1 MTAFKYIGMLFKE
14 LKLVSSV
21 TRTRRTYQM
30 TTCKPY
36 EITKEAYNDHT
47 EETLG
52 NTNDTSESRYTEEK
66 SRQFKSWFSNLQDEA
81 DHSNYDHFNL
91 VVHKSDRDFSTIAID
106 QALEQNNA
114 VIIGDGGAAR
124 LAALKRWMVADP
136 GVSCLIAN
144 DEAVSE
150 K

>member
-66 SRQFKSWFSNLQDEA
+66 SRQFKSWFSNL
-81 DHSNYDHFNL
+81 
-91 VVHKSDRDFSTIAID
+91 
-106 QALEQNNA
+106 
-114 VIIGDGGAAR
+114 
-124 LAALKRWMVADP
+124 
-136 GVSCLIAN
+136 
-144 DEAVSE
+144 
-150 K
+150 